1 MCTASFEIGFAFT
14 KQSKRALP
22 HNDSINS
29 KIPLGFSLKR
39 QFHYCSEGGILQ
51 NTWVYFQICIEING
65 AAKNT
70 AIKAHKCF
78 EVSPTTCH
86 DGLEKE

>member
-29 KIPLGFSLKR
+29 KIPLISSLKR
-39 QFHYCSEGGILQ
+39 QFHYCSEGGIFQ
-51 NTWVYFQICIEING
+51 NTWVSFQICIEIKG

-70 AIKAHKCF
+70 GIKAHKCF
-78 EVSPTTCH
+78 EVSPTKCH
-86 DGLEKE
+86 DGFEKE